1 MGEEMKFY
9 VAGKWQDRENV
20 RQLMD
25 SIQGLGHVIT
35 YDWTIDEENAAG
47 YPVVNTINDTRGVQI
62 CDAYVGRFVNKNK
75 YQGALV
81 EFGIA
86 LGCNKRIFIIG
97 HAVDTCIFT
106 NHPSVQRFETELEF
120 LNYVKKVLK

>member
-1 MGEEMKFY
+1 MEFY

-20 RQLMD
+20 RKLMD
-25 SIQGLGHVIT
+25 KIQELGHAIT
-35 YDWTIDEENAAG
+35 CDWTLDEENAAG
-47 YPVVNTINDTRGVQI
+47 YPVLNTINDTRGVQI
-62 CDAYVGRFVNKNK
+62 CDAYVGSFVNKNK

-81 EFGIA
+81 ELGIA
-86 LGCNKRIFIIG
+86 LGLNRRIFIIG

-120 LNYVKKVLK
+120 LNYVRWVLAYYE